1 MFPGVGFPKQPF
13 FNSLLVWPEHGAGLT
28 ATASNER
35 HRCKWKLHGARIF
48 FLRRSLLYM
57 IPFPF
62 PLHKRAALE

>member
-13 FNSLLVWPEHGAGLT
+13 FNSLLVWREHGAGLT

-48 FLRRSLLYM
+48 FAQV
-57 IPFPF
+57 FA
-62 PLHKRAALE
+62 LHDPVSISAAQARGT